1 MPTYKLTILDA
12 HSNLWKLYNSTTY
25 EEATFDNFNPID
37 HKLLNFDVFSKD
49 PLTNEIKLVHSVV
62 RNIPHISGI
71 LVLND
76 QKTYGKTSNSKFYYK
91 CIPDDKRIAPFLI
104 PYNIKNISFSK
115 TFVNKYVAFKF
126 TSWTNKHPIGE
137 LTNVIGD
144 VNKLENFYEYQLYCK
159 SLYASLQKFTKAVK
173 TKLRENSELNFIETI
188 NAKYNIEDR
197 RESHN
202 VYTIDPKNSKDFDDG
217 FSIKQIDNCYI
228 VSIYISNVPIWMNT
242 IDLWTSFSDRIAT
255 IYLPDRKRPMLPNM
269 LSEFLCSLQE
279 NQVRFAFTLDIHVDV
294 NGNIIDYAFKNTCI
308 SVKKNYRYSDDFTNF
323 NDFTTLKK
331 VLLKMN
337 NSKFTSYVEY
347 IRDSH
352 DVIAYLMIL
361 MNYISAQEFL
371 KYKTGIFRSMKINN
385 NIDVP
390 KYLPNDIGSFLKLWK
405 SNSSKY
411 VSFDSEKTH
420 DMLKLNE
427 YIHITSPIRRLVD
440 TLNMLELQHCLGLMD
455 FTKESYYFHQF
466 WTSIEKLDYINQT
479 MQSIRKVQNECNILT
494 KCILEPEVLGYEY
507 NGYIFDVMNRNDGLY
522 QYIVFISEL
531 KMINKFIS
539 YHKLEKFSKHTFKL
553 YLFED
558 KDNLKQ
564 KVRYEI
570 QI

>member
-1 MPTYKLTILDA
+1 MDTYKLSTTDSY
-12 HSNLWKLYNSTTY
+12 SNKWIICNSTTY
-25 EEATFDNFNPID
+25 EKHTIENFNPSD
-37 HKLLNFDVFSKD
+37 HKLFNFDVFSKE
-49 PLTNEIKLVHSVV
+49 PVTNEIALIHSVV
-62 RNIPHISGI
+62 RNMPHISGI

-76 QKTYGKTSNSKFYYK
+76 QKTYGKTSNGKFYYK
-91 CIPDDKRIAPFLI
+91 CIPDDKRITPFLV
-104 PYNIKNISFSK
+104 PYKIKNISFSK

-126 TSWTNKHPIGE
+126 ISWTNKHPTGE

-173 TKLRENSELNFIETI
+173 TKLREKSEINFIETI
-188 NAKYNIEDR
+188 NQKHNIEDR
-197 RESHN
+197 RKTHN
-202 VYTIDPKNSKDFDDG
+202 VYTIDPQNSKDFDDG
-217 FSIKQIDNCYI
+217 FSIQHKNDEYI

-242 IDLWTSFSDRIAT
+242 MELWPSFSDRIST
-255 IYLPDRKRPMLPNM
+255 IYLPDRKRPMLPTM
-269 LSEFLCSLQE
+269 LSDFLCSLQE
-279 NQVRFAFTLDIHVDV
+279 NQVRFAFTLDIYMDSE
-294 NGNIIDYAFKNTCI
+294 GNIKKYNFINTCI
-308 SVKKNYRYSDDFTNF
+308 NVKKNYRYNDDFTNF
-323 NDFTTLKK
+323 DEFIMLKNIL
-331 VLLKMN
+331 VKMN
-337 NSKFTSYVEY
+337 SITSYVET

-371 KYKTGIFRSMKINN
+371 KYKTGIFRSMKLNN
-385 NIDVP
+385 NIELPD
-390 KYLPNDIGSFLKLWK
+390 YLPNDIRAFLKLWK

-411 VSFDSEKTH
+411 ISFDNEKTH
-420 DMLKLNE
+420 EMLKLNE

-440 TLNMLELQHCLGLMD
+440 TLNMIELQHCLGLMD
-455 FTKESYYFHQF
+455 FTRESYYFHNF
-466 WTSIEKLDYINQT
+466 WTSIEKLTYINQT
-479 MQSIRKVQNECNILT
+479 MQSIRKIQNECNLLT
-494 KCILEPEVLGYEY
+494 KCVLEPEVLEREY
-507 NGYIFDVMNRNDGLY
+507 SGYIFDVMSRNDGLY

-531 KMINKFIS
+531 KLVNKFIS
-539 YHKLEKFSKHTFKL
+539 YHKLEKFSKHDFKL

>member
-1 MPTYKLTILDA
+1 MDTYKLSTTDSY
-12 HSNLWKLYNSTTY
+12 SNKWIICNSTTY
-25 EEATFDNFNPID
+25 EKHTIENFNPSD
-37 HKLLNFDVFSKD
+37 HKLFNFDVFSKE
-49 PLTNEIKLVHSVV
+49 PVTNEIALIHSVV
-62 RNIPHISGI
+62 RNMPHISGI

-76 QKTYGKTSNSKFYYK
+76 QKTYGKTSNGKFYYK
-91 CIPDDKRIAPFLI
+91 CIPDDKRITPFLV
-104 PYNIKNISFSK
+104 PYKIKNISFSK

-126 TSWTNKHPIGE
+126 ISWTNKHPTGE

-173 TKLRENSELNFIETI
+173 TKLREKSEINFIETI
-188 NAKYNIEDR
+188 NQKYNIEDR
-197 RESHN
+197 RKTHN
-202 VYTIDPKNSKDFDDG
+202 VYTIDPQNSKDFDDG
-217 FSIKQIDNCYI
+217 FSIQYKDDEYI

-242 IDLWTSFSDRIAT
+242 MELWPSFSDRIST
-255 IYLPDRKRPMLPNM
+255 IYLPDRKRPMLPTM
-269 LSEFLCSLQE
+269 LSDFLCSLQE
-279 NQVRFAFTLDIHVDV
+279 NQVRFAFTLDIYMDSD
-294 NGNIIDYAFKNTCI
+294 GNIKKYNFINTCI
-308 SVKKNYRYSDDFTNF
+308 NVKKNYRYNDDFTNF
-323 NDFTTLKK
+323 DEFIMLKNIL
-331 VLLKMN
+331 VKMN
-337 NSKFTSYVEY
+337 SITSYVET

-371 KYKTGIFRSMKINN
+371 KYKTGIFRSMKLNN
-385 NIDVP
+385 NIELPD
-390 KYLPNDIGSFLKLWK
+390 YLPNDIRAFLKLWK

-411 VSFDSEKTH
+411 ISFDNEKTH
-420 DMLKLNE
+420 EMLKLNE

-440 TLNMLELQHCLGLMD
+440 TLNMIELQHCLGLMD
-455 FTKESYYFHQF
+455 FTRESYYFHNF
-466 WTSIEKLDYINQT
+466 WTSIEKLTYINQT
-479 MQSIRKVQNECNILT
+479 MQSIRKIQNECNLLT
-494 KCILEPEVLGYEY
+494 KCVLEPEVLEREYSGYV
-507 NGYIFDVMNRNDGLY
+507 FDVMSRNDGLY

-531 KMINKFIS
+531 KLVNKFIS
-539 YHKLEKFSKHTFKL
+539 YHKLEKFSKHDFKL